1 MDTCIE
7 TKYWLLESILKLI
20 WNAFDGKLARF
31 ASNRWNGFIRNEWVR
46 NENKCWKTNKLVTAN
61 TFNECPWKM
70 QLEILVIRS
79 HLSFHPH
86 VLKWVQCAQIGHLSD
101 QNSFE
106 CIIAKAETAFHHN
119 RQMLKYVWNFKH
131 LLNKL
136 ALSDGCHS
144 WRLPCAVFYE
154 SSTFV
159 VCPFEPVES
168 IFVWLLRRNNLH
180 FTAHGHEHTGLWP
193 FTCKMMDSCLMI
205 IYSLVSWNVINFGVN
220 DKYCVGVSSWLFL
233 Q

>member
-31 ASNRWNGFIRNEWVR
+31 ASNRWNGFIRNEWVRNEWVR

-136 ALSDGCHS
+136 ALSDGCHYGGC
-144 WRLPCAVFYE
+144 RVLFFMKVQHLLCVLLNR
-154 SSTFV
+154 SSLYLCDFCGGTIYISRPMDTNIRDFD
-159 VCPFEPVES
+159 
-168 IFVWLLRRNNLH
+168 LLLAKWWIRV
-180 FTAHGHEHTGLWP
+180 LW
-193 FTCKMMDSCLMI
+193 
-205 IYSLVSWNVINFGVN
+205 
-220 DKYCVGVSSWLFL
+220 
-233 Q
+233 